1 VIPANGKPG
10 NGGAAC
16 GNDAAST
23 PLTRKQ
29 TLPMRAGVVPGL
41 WWRSTSAAA
50 VLRKDALN
58 RSSAV
63 LRPNGQNLQNE
74 GRETP
79 ICVLPLVIELQTHI
93 LPGLDDGSRTLEE
106 RVEMAR
112 SAVADGICVVAATP
126 HVRDAYPTRAAEME
140 RAVDDLREA
149 LANEGLRLDVR
160 TGGEIALDR
169 LGTLD
174 SDELTRFGLA
184 GNSGYLLV
192 EFPYYGWPLDIGM
205 RVLELSER
213 GITAILA
220 HPERNAEV
228 QAAPDRVRPLVE
240 EGVLVQVTA
249 ASLDGRLGRATQ
261 RTAFRLLELGLVHLV
276 ASDAHAPD
284 VRAVGMTA
292 AVGAVRDATLARWL
306 SVDVPAAIVANEPL
320 LARPPSTRKRPG
332 WLSRT

>member
-1 VIPANGKPG
+1 LVAFNLSGRSPSKG
-10 NGGAAC
+10 C
-16 GNDAAST
+16 
-23 PLTRKQ
+23 LT
-29 TLPMRAGVVPGL
+29 
-41 WWRSTSAAA
+41 
-50 VLRKDALN
+50 

-63 LRPNGQNLQNE
+63 LPPNRQNLQNE
-74 GRETP
+74 RRETP
-79 ICVLPLVIELQTHI
+79 IGVLPLVIDLHTHI
-93 LPGLDDGSRTLEE
+93 LPGLDDGSQTLEE
-106 RVEMAR
+106 SVEMAR

-126 HVRDAYPTRAAEME
+126 HVRDDYPTRAAEME

-174 SDELTRFGLA
+174 SDELARFGLA

-220 HPERNAEV
+220 HPERSAEV

-284 VRAVGMTA
+284 VRAVGMSA

-320 LARPPSTRKRPG
+320 LARPPSRRKRPG